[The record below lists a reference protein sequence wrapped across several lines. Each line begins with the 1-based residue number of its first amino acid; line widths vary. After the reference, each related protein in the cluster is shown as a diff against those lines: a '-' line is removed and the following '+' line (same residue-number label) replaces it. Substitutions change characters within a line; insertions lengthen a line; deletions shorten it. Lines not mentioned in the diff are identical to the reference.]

1 MSLPPMLDHD
11 TTGYQEIL
19 DRITVISRAWGSTRA
34 RMRAQLVPLTQIWE
48 ELRDDPA
55 RALPRAMVAHLIAD
69 LQTDPADELRWDRES
84 LRCLAPVWEQ
94 VHDPRLFDAGRRCL
108 PSIYLSLAGASRR
121 CGELA
126 AAHEYLR
133 RARLLA
139 PVLTPGRYA
148 DHLIGTMRQMERDL
162 DAR

>member
-1 MSLPPMLDHD
+1 MLDHD

-19 DRITVISRAWGSTRA
+19 DRITAISRAWGSTRTRT
-34 RMRAQLVPLTQIWE
+34 RMRAQLGPLTEIWE
-48 ELRDDPA
+48 ELRDDPGC
-55 RALPRAMVAHLIAD
+55 ALPRAMVAHLLAD
-69 LQTDPADELRWDRES
+69 LQTDPTDELRWDRES

-121 CGELA
+121 CGDLVA
-126 AAHEYLR
+126 AREYLR
-133 RARLLA
+133 RARLVV
-139 PVLTPGRYA
+139 PVLTPGRYT
-148 DHLIGTMRQMERDL
+148 DHLTRAMRQMERDL